1 MLSYLHGFHAGNH
14 ADMLKHVVLLGILA
28 RLTVKD
34 APLRYI
40 ETHAGAGGYDLRAPE
55 AQKNREHET
64 GIAKLWPRRDPP
76 ARAAALLEL
85 VERYNGG
92 RAALERYPG
101 SPWLALATLRAGDSA
116 YLFELHPTEHRTL
129 SQAFAGRRNVTVLK
143 QDGLEGCIGLVPPPE
158 RRGLVLIDPAYERR
172 DEFDRVLAMLPALI
186 ARWPNGVYAVWYPLL
201 RKPEARAFVRQLR
214 ALEMPRPFQ
223 VELQV
228 APAGSFGLFGSGL
241 VIANLPYGLDAQLKT
256 LMPWLHRRLAP
267 EGVGSWQARPLAP

>member
-1 MLSYLHGFHAGNH
+1 MLSYRHEYHAGNH
-14 ADMLKHVVLLGILA
+14 ADVVKHAVLALLI
-28 RLTVKD
+28 D
-34 APLRYI
+34 ALQRKPKPIRI
-40 ETHAGAGGYDLRAPE
+40 IDSHAGAGDYDLTSRE
-55 AQKNREHET
+55 AQQHREFAQ
-64 GIAKLWPRRDPP
+64 GIARIIDARPVPP
-76 ARAAALLEL
+76 ELSRYVAAIEAL
-85 VERYNGG
+85 NGG
-92 RAALERYPG
+92 DVLLKYPG
-101 SPWLALATLRAGDSA
+101 SPRLARMLLRENDHLE
-116 YLFELHPTEHRTL
+116 LFELHPQACASLEAAFGRDRRVHVHRRD
-129 SQAFAGRRNVTVLK
+129 AF
-143 QDGLEGCIGLVPPPE
+143 EGVPAVVPPPE